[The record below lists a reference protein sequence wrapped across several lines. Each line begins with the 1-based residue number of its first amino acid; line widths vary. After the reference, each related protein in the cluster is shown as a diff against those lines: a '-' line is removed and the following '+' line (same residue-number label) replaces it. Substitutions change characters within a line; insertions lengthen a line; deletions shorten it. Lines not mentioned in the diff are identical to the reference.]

1 MYYTISLFL
10 VCWLREAVFEIGI
23 TNIPAVSTLI
33 ISGISSYQQKE
44 LHSTPTSA
52 VLKPV
57 QAGLETSSS
66 RSWNQFKQVLKPV
79 KKGLNLLKQLM
90 FSNDLLLVV
99 GQDLSDGMV
108 DQFVTAEET
117 SEGSLKKRREIR
129 FSK

>member
-1 MYYTISLFL
+1 
-10 VCWLREAVFEIGI
+10 
-23 TNIPAVSTLI
+23 
-33 ISGISSYQQKE
+33 
-44 LHSTPTSA
+44 
-52 VLKPV
+52 
-57 QAGLETSSS
+57 
-66 RSWNQFKQVLKPV
+66 LKPV